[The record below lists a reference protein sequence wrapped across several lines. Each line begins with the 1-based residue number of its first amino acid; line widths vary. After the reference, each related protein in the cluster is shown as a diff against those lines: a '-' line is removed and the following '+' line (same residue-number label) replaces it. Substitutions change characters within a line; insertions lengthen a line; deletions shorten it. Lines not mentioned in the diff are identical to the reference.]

1 MYSINFV
8 LILLL
13 TCFTFATSKK
23 SCVGFCGT
31 NILVENNCMC
41 NDDCI
46 HNNNCCMD
54 FFMAC
59 SSNESKN
66 ITNIMN
72 NTKIM
77 NITNNSTKIETIHYL
92 RTNLNNE
99 YINEINQQNNNYI
112 FECILYLHLIIVII
126 LYNVYMCLKQT

>member
-1 MYSINFV
+1 MHYNYLVMYSI
-8 LILLL
+8 
-13 TCFTFATSKK
+13 TFIFFFIFCITIATSKK
-23 SCVGFCGT
+23 SCYGFCGT

-41 NDDCI
+41 NDECI
-46 HNNNCCMD
+46 HNNNCCID

-72 NTKIM
+72 
-77 NITNNSTKIETIHYL
+77 ITNNSTKIETIHYL
-92 RTNLNNE
+92 RTKLNNE
-99 YINEINQQNNNYI
+99 YINEIDQKNNYI

-126 LYNVYMCLKQT
+126 LYNVYMYLKHT